1 LRISAHYAEV
11 YNSIGKL
18 MAQQG
23 KLKKAILFFQKAI
36 RLKPG
41 YKDAQNNLE
50 NTLAVPEKYE
60 GNIVKREN

>member
-1 LRISAHYAEV
+1 
-11 YNSIGKL
+11 